1 MLKKI
6 NGFLSILMGTWVGLL
21 LGYVLFE
28 AFPRWKYPEVF
39 DIPDRPWYEEF
50 AVHGLIILALI
61 LLTILLKVLFCYLIR
76 KQAERRIV
84 KEEKRAV
91 KEEKRAVK
99 EEKRAARKKDK
110 SEQAEMESSV
120 EISGETLT
128 PAEAED
134 NQ

>member
-84 KEEKRAV
+84 KEEKRA
-91 KEEKRAVK
+91 AK